1 GDWMP
6 PAQVMAD
13 NDVLLLPSRFE
24 GVPLVMLEAMA
35 LGLPVVAS
43 DLPGTRAYVPA
54 EQLFPVGDLGRALRI
69 LLELTSRDL
78 RERLAR
84 AGRLMYEQTAS
95 GKAFSAA
102 VRGLTHDIRQAFPTE
117 ATSA

>member
-1 GDWMP
+1 
-6 PAQVMAD
+6 
-13 NDVLLLPSRFE
+13 VLLLPSRFE

-54 EQLFPVGDLGRALRI
+54 EQLFPVGDLNRAFRI
-69 LLELTSRDL
+69 LLDLTDRDE

-84 AGRLMYEQTAS
+84 AGRLVYEQTAS
-95 GKAFSAA
+95 GKAFAAA
-102 VRGLTHDIRQAFPTE
+102 VRGLTHDIRRTFASPPTE
-117 ATSA
+117 PPEPTDP